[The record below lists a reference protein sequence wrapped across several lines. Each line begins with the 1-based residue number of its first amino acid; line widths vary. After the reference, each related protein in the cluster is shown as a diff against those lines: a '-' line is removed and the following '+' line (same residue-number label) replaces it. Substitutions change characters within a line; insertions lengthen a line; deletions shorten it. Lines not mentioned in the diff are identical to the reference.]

1 MNLPLSLALP
11 IALLISGPAAAQLV
25 FSPDPEP
32 AFEQRMEIPEVVLE
46 PLEPIDDIDGSLING
61 LPAAPRDFAAVIRM
75 TTGGTC
81 TAAII
86 GPATVLLAAH
96 CVDHGQQIRFK
107 TGAGSVRG
115 ICDQTPGYRGGDKSQ
130 DWALCLLSNRVTG
143 IIYETVNLGTSI
155 GTGDEALL
163 TGFGC
168 RNEGGLAG
176 QILLIGVSKIVTR
189 PPSLRRETSTIY
201 SHSNIDSGG
210 AILCPGDSGGPMF
223 RLIEGTTD
231 GKRLLE
237 GVNSRTT
244 YSAGFSLFA
253 ATSSRNGKA
262 FVTDWAEANNQTICG
277 LNLSGAMCKGG

>member
-1 MNLPLSLALP
+1 MNLVMYVALPLAL
-11 IALLISGPAAAQLV
+11 ILSGPATAQLL
-25 FSPDPEP
+25 FSPEAEP
-32 AFEQRMEIPEVVLE
+32 AFEQRMDTSEVVLE
-46 PLEPIDDIDGSLING
+46 PLEPIEDIDGSLING

-86 GPATVLLAAH
+86 GPAAVLLAAH

-107 TGAGSVRG
+107 SAGGSVRG

-143 IIYETVNLGTSI
+143 IPYETVNLGTPI
-155 GTGDEALL
+155 GAGTEALL

-168 RNEGGLAG
+168 RNQGGRAG
-176 QILLIGVSKIVTR
+176 QVLLIGVSKIVAR
-189 PPSLRRETSTIY
+189 PPNLRRETSTIY
-201 SHSNIDSGG
+201 SHSTIDSGG

-223 RLIEGTTD
+223 RLLEGTTD

-244 YSAGFSLFA
+244 YSVGFSLFA

-262 FVTDWAEANNQTICG
+262 FIADWAEANNQTICG